1 MSDSVSST
9 DQQSPHPTPGQTGTI
24 GSRTVGR
31 IGYGAM
37 GLERHRDDPDS
48 AVALVRRAIELGV
61 DHIDTAQF
69 YGNGFVNEVLRRALR
84 PDDRVIIVSKV
95 GATPNPAGPLPLRPA
110 QRPHELRADVEENL
124 RALGL
129 DSIPVVNLRRLE
141 VGPGV
146 NATGDQVVDVDDQ
159 IAELAALRDQGKIGD
174 FGISAIGTD
183 TLRRVLPAGIVCVQ
197 NAYNLI
203 SREYEDML
211 ELCLAEGVAWVPFFP
226 LGSAFPGFPKVADH
240 PAVRAAAE
248 TLGVAP
254 SQVGLAWLLGH
265 APNVLLIPGT
275 ATLVHLQENMAAG
288 DLVLD
293 HRMTAALDQAGA
305 ATVATGDRAPR
316 WPAEAE

>member
-1 MSDSVSST
+1 MPPTTST
-9 DQQSPHPTPGQTGTI
+9 TDAQPPHSPHGHSGTI
-24 GSRTVGR
+24 GSRTVAR

-37 GLERHRDDPDS
+37 GLERRRDDPDT

-69 YGNGFVNEVLRRALR
+69 YGNGFVNEVLRRAIR
-84 PDDRVIIVSKV
+84 ADDRVIIVSKV

-110 QRPHELRADVEENL
+110 QRPQELRADVEENL
-124 RALGL
+124 RTLGL
-129 DSIPVVNLRRLE
+129 ESIPVVNLRRLE

-146 NATGDQVVDVDDQ
+146 TATGDQVVDVDDQ
-159 IAELAALRDQGKIGD
+159 VAELITLRDQGKIGD

-211 ELCLAEGVAWVPFFP
+211 QLCLANGVAWVPFFP

-240 PAVRAAAE
+240 PAVRAAAQALAA
-248 TLGVAP
+248 TP
-254 SQVGLAWLLGH
+254 SQIGLAWLLGH
-265 APNVLLIPGT
+265 APNTLLIPGT
-275 ATLVHLQENMAAG
+275 ATLEHLQENMAAG

-293 HRMTAALDQAGA
+293 HGTTTALDQAGA
-305 ATVATGDRAPR
+305 ATITTGDRAPR